1 MENGA
6 SPATSFGR
14 TMQTRLLMGL
24 SAVFMAA
31 FGLVASF
38 VPGDLLV
45 TLGVPPVP
53 VLLTVVQIAG
63 ALYLAFAMLN
73 WMARGVLIGG
83 IYSRPLALANFLHFA
98 LVAVTLFKAIPALN
112 MISVIAVTL
121 AYAVFAAWFALVLFT
136 HPIRGGKDG
145 R

>member
-1 MENGA
+1 VL
-6 SPATSFGR
+6 PATSFGR
-14 TMQTRLLMGL
+14 EMQTRLLMGL

-31 FGLVASF
+31 FGLIASF

-98 LVAVTLFKAIPALN
+98 MVAVTLFRAIPSLN

>member
-1 MENGA
+1 MNL
-6 SPATSFGR
+6 
-14 TMQTRLLMGL
+14 QTRLLMGL
-24 SAVFMAA
+24 SAVFMGA

-38 VPGDLLV
+38 IPDRVLV
-45 TLGVPPVP
+45 TFGVPPVP
-53 VLLTVVQIAG
+53 VLLTVVQITG

-98 LVAVTLFKAIPALN
+98 VVAVTLFEAMPALN
-112 MISVIAVTL
+112 MISVVAVTF

-136 HPIRGGKDG
+136 HPVRNNNNGA
-145 R
+145 RP

>member
-1 MENGA
+1 MNL
-6 SPATSFGR
+6 
-14 TMQTRLLMGL
+14 QTRLLMGL

-38 VPGDLLV
+38 IPAEVLV
-45 TLGVPPVP
+45 TFGVPPVS
-53 VLLTVVQIAG
+53 VLLTVVQITG
-63 ALYLAFAMLN
+63 ALYLAFALLN

-98 LVAVTLFKAIPALN
+98 VVAVTLFKAIPSMN
-112 MISVIAVTL
+112 MIAVILVTL

-136 HPIRGGKDG
+136 HPVRNNNNEGKP
-145 R
+145 